1 MARSPSW
8 LIRVVRHESG
18 QFRSTMKKDVQ
29 RLLAPIAIASVALLF
44 FVVVV
49 LAGYRYYYPYG
60 MRPACLP
67 VFLGALRSCA
77 LEHDGFF
84 PNGGGAPLEALRE
97 LYPRYLADCTP
108 LAGLSGNTKLLKA
121 LVLGTSPITTNAS
134 SWVYWP
140 GLRSDDDEHIALFWE
155 RESGVRF
162 NGSRARGREVGFVDG
177 TFRQVL
183 DDQWV
188 DFIRDQEELREKALR
203 SRNGDRSASRL
214 RAANPQGGAN
224 GRQPLSSETNATSAA
239 AASRRSP

>member
-1 MARSPSW
+1 
-8 LIRVVRHESG
+8 
-18 QFRSTMKKDVQ
+18 MKKDVQ
-29 RLLAPIAIASVALLF
+29 RLRAPIAIASVSLLF
-44 FVVVV
+44 VVVVV
-49 LAGYRYYYPYG
+49 LAGYRSYYPYG

-67 VFLGALRSCA
+67 VFLGALRSYS

-84 PNGGGAPLEALRE
+84 PNGGGAPPEALRE

-121 LVLGTSPITTNAS
+121 QVLGTSPITTNAS

-183 DDQWV
+183 DEQWA
-188 DFIRDQEELREKALR
+188 DFIRDQEKLRERAVR
-203 SRNGDRSASRL
+203 SRNGDRSASQL
-214 RAANPQGGAN
+214 RSANHSVERMG
-224 GRQPLSSETNATSAA
+224 
-239 AASRRSP
+239 ASRLGYLQFLRQRRLAPTAHAER